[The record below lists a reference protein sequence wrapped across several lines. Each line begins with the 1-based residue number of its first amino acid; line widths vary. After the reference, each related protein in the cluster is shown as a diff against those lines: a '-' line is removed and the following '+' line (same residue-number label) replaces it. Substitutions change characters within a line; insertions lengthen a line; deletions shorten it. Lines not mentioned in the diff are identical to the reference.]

1 MKFLRIEDVILNTAH
16 IVCVT
21 EHLEKICKRSTDDL
35 PFVEFDY
42 KLNGIRV
49 VVSDAED
56 DQYFVFKS
64 ETLDSFLTKLEAVA

>member
-21 EHLEKICKRSTDDL
+21 EHLEKIRKPTTDDL

-42 KLNGIRV
+42 KPNGIRV
-49 VVSDAED
+49 VVSNSED

-64 ETLDSFLTKLEAVA
+64 ETLDSFLTKLEVVA